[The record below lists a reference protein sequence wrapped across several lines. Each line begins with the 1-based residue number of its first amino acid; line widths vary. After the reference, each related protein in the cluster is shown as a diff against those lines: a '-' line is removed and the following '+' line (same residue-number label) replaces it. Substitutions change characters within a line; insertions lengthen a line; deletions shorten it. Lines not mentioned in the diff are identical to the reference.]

1 MSEENKWGTGLP
13 DDDENV
19 SAEQKPLTHP
29 YSEGRRM
36 QESGQ
41 NSDADAGQS
50 EGVSQEKTKY
60 GHYEVH
66 QPQAGN
72 YAGGNIPPKSRGKRG
87 IFQEATALERKQ
99 PLRWHWL

>member
-1 MSEENKWGTGLP
+1 
-13 DDDENV
+13 
-19 SAEQKPLTHP
+19 
-29 YSEGRRM
+29 M

-87 IFQEATALERKQ
+87 IFQETTALKKQ
-99 PLRWHWL
+99 PLQWHWL